1 MPLSQDHIDKIRS
14 MIILF
19 ENLSSEVYRERS
31 WAITNSKGIRDG
43 EKLKDLAEKMNEAT
57 FQAIQE
63 FKIYAIEA
71 MEIKE

>member
-31 WAITNSKGIRDG
+31 WSITKSKGRREG

-57 FQAIQE
+57 FQAIQAFNDYVE
-63 FKIYAIEA
+63 EAKKITE
-71 MEIKE
+71 